1 MGTLADLKARILD
14 EIGGEVSVRQI
25 GAAIKRAIDHYAAE
39 RFWFNVERGTTVTV
53 AGVDT
58 AALPPRLRREDA
70 AYVTLGSRLTPL
82 CKRTFSEI
90 DEAGDL
96 ISQGQPTDYAMT
108 SAGIRLYPTP
118 NAIFTLTLPGV
129 YDAAALSADSSSNAW
144 TTEAVDLIAA
154 AAKKL
159 LLRDIKGDAAGAAIA
174 TGAEADALY
183 RLRAETAQRLNTGR
197 MRASA

>member
-1 MGTLADLKARILD
+1 
-14 EIGGEVSVRQI
+14 
-25 GAAIKRAIDHYAAE
+25 
-39 RFWFNVERGTTVTV
+39 
-53 AGVDT
+53 
-58 AALPPRLRREDA
+58 
-70 AYVTLGSRLTPL
+70 
-82 CKRTFSEI
+82 
-90 DEAGDL
+90 
-96 ISQGQPTDYAMT
+96 MT

-174 TGAEADALY
+174 TGVEADALY
-183 RLRAETAQRLNTGR
+183 RLRAETVQRLNTGR
-197 MRASA
+197 MRAST